1 MEENFLGE
9 FELSLKVKDLVKS
22 IDFYHK
28 LGFERVDGEPSKGWA
43 VLRCGDLRLGLYQG
57 HLEANLMSFL
67 GGNVKSITQ
76 DLKSKKIEMFSD
88 ATQEKDG
95 SMGAKLV
102 DPDGN
107 IIYFNS
113 FTDE

>member
-9 FELSLKVKDLVKS
+9 FELSLKVNDLVRS
-22 IDFYHK
+22 MDFYHK
-28 LGFERVDGEPSKGWA
+28 LGFERVDGEPAKGWA

-57 HLEANLMSFL
+57 HLETNLMSFL
-67 GGNVKSITQ
+67 GGNVKSIAQ

>member
-9 FELSLKVKDLVKS
+9 FELSLKVSDLVRS
-22 IDFYHK
+22 MDFYHK
-28 LGFERVDGEPSKGWA
+28 LGFERVDGEPAKGWV

-67 GGNVKSITQ
+67 GGNVKSIAHG
-76 DLKSKKIEMFSD
+76 LKAKNVEMLSD
-88 ATQEKDG
+88 AMQEKDG